1 MKYYNDKSV
10 LCSIVVPM
18 YIDVVPNRKSRPAIL
33 LRQGWREGKRVV
45 KKTLANLSDWPAPKV
60 EALRRVLK
68 DEPLVR
74 PGDLFHTLRTL
85 PHGHVEAL
93 VGTLHKLGLPVLI
106 GSKRTRQR
114 DLVLAMITDRL
125 IHHASKLATTRL
137 WTTTTLAQELSVS
150 DADVDEL
157 YEALDW
163 LLQRQGQI
171 EKKLAQRH
179 LGEGAL
185 VLYDVSSSY
194 YEGRTCPL
202 AQYGH
207 DRDGRKGVP
216 IIVYGVLT
224 DGEGR
229 PLAVD
234 IYPGNTGDPSTVP
247 EQVEKLR
254 QRFGLSRV
262 VLVGDR
268 GMLTQTQIE
277 LLKQHPGLGWISAL
291 KSPSIRALIEG
302 SQLQRS
308 LFDEKNLAEI
318 TSPAHPQERL
328 IACYNPI
335 LAEESRHKRHALLE
349 ATEEALQRI
358 AKQVARRT
366 QTPLKEAEIAL
377 KVGKVINHYKMEK
390 HFELQIKD
398 GFFQWF
404 RKEKAIQREAQM
416 DGIYVIRTS
425 ETEATLSPEETVR
438 SYKSLAHVERAFR
451 CLKGMEVRVRPIR
464 HRTEDHVRAH
474 IFLCLLAYYVEW
486 QMRKDLAPL
495 LFEDE
500 ELEHDRKTRDPVA
513 PAKASVSAQRKKRTR
528 LTPDG
533 FEVHSFETLLAVL
546 ATRCLNTHR
555 MKADGPDGP
564 TFKQATEFTRL
575 QAKAMQL
582 LGLSQ

>member
-234 IYPGNTGDPSTVP
+234 VYPGNTGDPSTVP

>member
-1 MKYYNDKSV
+1 
-10 LCSIVVPM
+10 M
-18 YIDVVPNRKSRPAIL
+18 YIDVVPNRGSRPAIL
-33 LRQGWREGKRVV
+33 LREGWREGKKVV

-68 DEPLVR
+68 DIPLVS
-74 PGDLFHTLRTL
+74 PGKWFHTIRTL
-85 PHGHVEAL
+85 PHGHVEAIL
-93 VGTLHKLGLPVLI
+93 GTIRKLGLPVLI

-114 DLVLAMITDRL
+114 DLVLAMISERL
-125 IHHASKLATTRL
+125 IHHCSKLATTRL
-137 WTTTTLAQELSVS
+137 WKTTTLAEELSVS
-150 DADVDEL
+150 DADMDEL
-157 YEALDW
+157 YQALDW
-163 LLQRQGQI
+163 LLGRQGQI
-171 EKKLAQRH
+171 EKKLAHRH

-207 DRDGRKGVP
+207 DRDGRKGLP

-229 PLAVD
+229 PLAIDV
-234 IYPGNTGDPSTVP
+234 YPGNTGDPSTVP

-268 GMLTQTQIE
+268 GMLTQTKIE

-291 KSPSIRALIEG
+291 KSQSIRALIEG
-302 SQLQRS
+302 GQLQRS

-318 TSPAHPQERL
+318 TSPEHPKERL

-335 LAEESRHKRHALLE
+335 LAEERRHKRQALLE
-349 ATEEALQRI
+349 ATEKALQPI
-358 AKQVARRT
+358 VKQVARRT
-366 QTPLKEAEIAL
+366 KTPLKKAEIAL

-390 HFELQIKD
+390 HFELQIED
-398 GFFQWF
+398 GFFQWS

-451 CLKGMEVRVRPIR
+451 CLKGMDVRVRPIR

-474 IFLCLLAYYVEW
+474 IFLCMLAYYVEW
-486 QMRKDLAPL
+486 HMRKDLAPL
-495 LFEDE
+495 LFQDE
-500 ELEHDRKTRDPVA
+500 ELDHNRKTRDPMA
-513 PAKASVSAQRKKRTR
+513 PAKASASAKRKKRTR

-533 FEVHSFETLLAVL
+533 FEVHSFETLLAEL
-546 ATRCLNTHR
+546 GTRCRDTHR
-555 MKADGPDGP
+555 MKADAPDGP
-564 TFKQATEFTRL
+564 TFKQVTEFTPL

-582 LGLSQ
+582 LGLTQ

>member
-1 MKYYNDKSV
+1 M
-10 LCSIVVPM
+10 
-18 YIDVVPNRKSRPAIL
+18 
-33 LRQGWREGKRVV
+33 
-45 KKTLANLSDWPAPKV
+45 
-60 EALRRVLK
+60 
-68 DEPLVR
+68 
-74 PGDLFHTLRTL
+74 
-85 PHGHVEAL
+85 
-93 VGTLHKLGLPVLI
+93 
-106 GSKRTRQR
+106 
-114 DLVLAMITDRL
+114 
-125 IHHASKLATTRL
+125 
-137 WTTTTLAQELSVS
+137 
-150 DADVDEL
+150 
-157 YEALDW
+157 
-163 LLQRQGQI
+163 
-171 EKKLAQRH
+171 
-179 LGEGAL
+179 

-234 IYPGNTGDPSTVP
+234 VYPGNTGDPSTVP